1 MTDRFANLFNAL
13 KAQKDGA
20 LVETEKLYTPE
31 EMRAHFRARANG
43 K

>member
-20 LVETEKLYTPE
+20 LVPFVNLCDPTPE
-31 EMRAHFRARANG
+31 KVSKFWRP
-43 K
+43 